1 MAVVDP
7 VVVAEVVVANFFLQL
22 QKCNSTIFAILEQEY
37 VMLSHK
43 RKQNNGLT
51 LKHLKK
57 KRDYDIYNL
66 DN

>member
-1 MAVVDP
+1 MVVDP
-7 VVVAEVVVANFFLQL
+7 VVVAEVVVANFVLQL
-22 QKCNSTIFAILEQEY
+22 QKCNFTVFAILDQEY

-51 LKHLKK
+51 LKHFKK
-57 KRDYDIYNL
+57 KTDYDIYNL